1 MTISIELKNTSKVT
15 SELFAQ
21 YKSDMQSVIDDV
33 KSRAGK
39 KGQFLNWIGELP
51 KLQLE
56 NIDNIYNLAAEAKK
70 GGYDKLAVIGI
81 GGSRHTTEAFT
92 NMLNYD
98 NGITFYCGIDNES
111 FRRFMS
117 KLDLDTT
124 KFLVVSKSGTTLE
137 PSSAYEKVRAI
148 IEEKYGKDDAKNH
161 FVAMTDANAATSN
174 LRKKIENGDIELSGF
189 VHDDV
194 GGRFSIF
201 DDATLFTLAFQGMPK
216 AEMKAML
223 ETIIA
228 SQENFLSVDL
238 ENNLAAQQ
246 AIFNVDAKRNGKAIH
261 FVEMFGDAFEG
272 MTLWEKQKDNESIKA
287 NYYTDSNIGPAY
299 LHYNAESDLDP
310 NNTNSFFTFVNVTP
324 ESDDYDFQAVITGVV
339 NAYSNQHPVS
349 HVQVSDYSA
358 NSMAELIEFKHLETL
373 LTGALMRR
381 LNNDI
386 TPADEALAEVLQ
398 PNVETYKK
406 EVKKAKAEL
415 TCNA

>member
-1 MTISIELKNTSKVT
+1 MSISIELKNTGKS
-15 SELFAQ
+15 SEDLFSQ
-21 YKSDMQSVIDDV
+21 YSSEMTNVIEDV

-39 KGQFLNWIGELP
+39 EGQFLNWIGELP
-51 KLQLE
+51 RIQLE

-70 GGYDKLAVIGI
+70 GGYNKLAVIGI
-81 GGSRHTTEAFT
+81 GGSRHTTESFSK
-92 NMLNYD
+92 MLDYD

-111 FRRFMS
+111 FRRFIA

-148 IEEKYGKDDAKNH
+148 IEEKYGKEEAKNH
-161 FVAMTDANAATSN
+161 FIAMTDANPATSK
-174 LRKKIENGDIELSGF
+174 LRQRIDAGEIALSGF

-216 AEMKAML
+216 EEMKAML

-228 SQENFLSVDL
+228 SQENFLNTDIN
-238 ENNLAAQQ
+238 NNLAAQQ
-246 AIFNVDAKRNGKAIH
+246 AIFNVDAKRNGKSIH
-261 FVEMFGDAFEG
+261 FVEVFGDAFEG
-272 MTLWEKQKDNESIKA
+272 LTLWEKQKDNESIKA
-287 NYYTDSNIGPAY
+287 NYYTDSNVGPAY

-310 NNTNSFFTFVNVTP
+310 NNKCSFFTFVNVEP
-324 ESDDYDFQAVITGVV
+324 EADDYDFQAVVTGVV
-339 NAYSNQHPVS
+339 NAYSKQHPVS
-349 HVQVSDYSA
+349 HVQISDYSA

-373 LTGALMRR
+373 FTGALMRN
-381 LNNDI
+381 LDGDI
-386 TPADEALAEVLQ
+386 TPENEALAEVLQ

-415 TCNA
+415 ECKA